1 MATLLD
7 PDRAL
12 ELVLERSPVP
22 VPERRPLG
30 RALGAV
36 LLEPV
41 RAVVAQPPFDKS
53 MMDGFAVRVADAG
66 HAVRC
71 GAIVAAGSTTDT
83 KVEAGT
89 AVEIMTGAPCPAG
102 TEAVVEVE
110 DVVRDGDRVTLPS
123 RIEPGQHVQPRGR
136 LCAAGHVVLP
146 AGSVLTSVGIA
157 SAAAVGVAE
166 VVVPSAPT
174 VAVVTTGDEL
184 AAAGAPLGPA
194 QIHESNGVMLEALAR
209 LAGAAEVLRL
219 HAADTEGSLREAIAR
234 ASDADVVV
242 LSGGVSMGRHDLVPK
257 VLEATGWTRVFH
269 KVAQKPGKPIFFGV
283 DGARLVFGL
292 PGTPLGSHVGFHR
305 YVAAALR
312 KRLGRDPMCPTHHGR
327 LAADWTSSG
336 SRTLFRLAR
345 AVRGAQGWVIDLL
358 EWGGS
363 SDLVGPARA
372 NCYLRLPP
380 GTHRL
385 QAGDSI
391 PFELLD
397 GA

>member
-1 MATLLD
+1 
-7 PDRAL
+7 
-12 ELVLERSPVP
+12 
-22 VPERRPLG
+22 
-30 RALGAV
+30 
-36 LLEPV
+36 
-41 RAVVAQPPFDKS
+41 
-53 MMDGFAVRVADAG
+53 
-66 HAVRC
+66 
-71 GAIVAAGSTTDT
+71 
-83 KVEAGT
+83 
-89 AVEIMTGAPCPAG
+89 
-102 TEAVVEVE
+102 
-110 DVVRDGDRVTLPS
+110 
-123 RIEPGQHVQPRGR
+123 
-136 LCAAGHVVLP
+136 
-146 AGSVLTSVGIA
+146 
-157 SAAAVGVAE
+157 
-166 VVVPSAPT
+166 
-174 VAVVTTGDEL
+174 VVTTGDEL

-234 ASDADVVV
+234 ASGADVVV